1 MMKKNPIVLLL
12 FLLIGLVLGGII
24 GDLLGSIVPVLNYSK
39 SIGVDPF
46 TLDMAIM
53 TLTLGFRMTINLA
66 GIFGL
71 LIGLFIYSKF

>member
-1 MMKKNPIVLLL
+1 MKKNPIVLLVFML
-12 FLLIGLVLGGII
+12 VGLVIGGII
-24 GDLLGSIVPVLNYSK
+24 GDLLGGLVPVLNYSK

-66 GIFGL
+66 GVIGL